1 MEHCPEEL
9 AGYIEQGII
18 DDWLGVVSG
27 GKEATVH
34 LAAKGDGL
42 LAVKVF
48 KQRNERSFRN
58 RADYRMA
65 MVPLRSR
72 EARAMANRSGFG
84 QAVEEGL
91 WCQRE
96 AETLRLLSA
105 AGADVP
111 KVVAHGYRS
120 IVMEY
125 FGSAESGALR
135 LADLRQRLPDA
146 RGCFMAVLRNLGVF
160 LEAGIVHGDLSPYNI
175 LYHGGRPV
183 IIDFPQAVLIAASS
197 AAEALFERDVSVV
210 CGYFCRQGV
219 ATDAGRVAH
228 DIWSGH
234 AIRRTLRRRTSGG
247 MGENP

>member
-1 MEHCPEEL
+1 M
-9 AGYIEQGII
+9 I
-18 DDWLGVVSG
+18 DDWLGVVSS

-48 KQRNERSFRN
+48 KERNERSFRN
-58 RADYRMA
+58 RADYHMA
-65 MVPLRSR
+65 MMPLHAR

-84 QAVEEGL
+84 KAVAEGL

-96 AETLRLLSA
+96 AETLGILSA

-111 KVVAHGYRS
+111 RVVAHGCRS

-125 FGSAESGALR
+125 FGTAESGASR
-135 LADLRQRLPDA
+135 LSDIRNRLPDA
-146 RGCFMAVLRNLGVF
+146 PGCFAAVLRNLGVF

-197 AAEALFERDVSVV
+197 GAESLFERDVSTV
-210 CGYFCRQGV
+210 CEYFRRQGV

-228 DIWSGH
+228 QLWSGH
-234 AIRRTLRRRTSGG
+234 ALRRTLRRRTTEGT
-247 MGENP
+247 GEGP

>member
-1 MEHCPEEL
+1 MEYCPEEL
-9 AGYIEQGII
+9 AGYIEQGVI
-18 DDWLGVVSG
+18 DDWLGVVSS

-48 KQRNERSFRN
+48 KERNERSFKN
-58 RADYRMA
+58 RADYHMA
-65 MVPLRSR
+65 MIPLRTR
-72 EARAMANRSGFG
+72 AARAMANRSGYG
-84 QAVEEGL
+84 KALEEGL

-96 AETLRLLSA
+96 AETLGILAA

-111 KVVAHGYRS
+111 RVVAHGYRS

-135 LADLRQRLPDA
+135 LSDIRQGLPDA
-146 RGCFMAVLRNLGVF
+146 PGCCAAVLRNLGIF
-160 LEAGIVHGDLSPYNI
+160 LEAGIVHGDLSPYNV
-175 LYHGGRPV
+175 LYHDGRPV

-197 AAEALFERDVSVV
+197 AAQALFERDVSTI
-210 CGYFCRQGV
+210 CEYFRRQGV

-228 DIWSGH
+228 QLWSGH
-234 AIRRTLRRRTSGG
+234 ALRRTLRRRTAGG
-247 MGENP
+247 IGDKP